1 MELPESG
8 NVKDLVRY
16 RIETA
21 KSDLQSAQI
30 LIRNGR
36 QHMILYHGSNM
47 VVSRPRLIHQNR
59 FLDFG
64 FGFYT
69 TTNKVQAMAFT
80 EKVYRRRREGEK
92 VVSIYELNEQIA
104 FMECSVLEFD
114 SPNQAWLDFVS
125 ENRSGNYKGK
135 AYDLIYGPVANDDVY
150 TTFTLY
156 SAGALTKEQ
165 TLEALKIKKLYNQMV
180 LTSEKALSYLKFL
193 GTMPVGE

>member
-1 MELPESG
+1 
-8 NVKDLVRY
+8 
-16 RIETA
+16 
-21 KSDLQSAQI
+21 
-30 LIRNGR
+30 
-36 QHMILYHGSNM
+36 MILYHGSNM

-69 TTNKVQAMAFT
+69 TTNKVQAMAFA
-80 EKVYRRRREGEK
+80 EKVYRRRRKGEK

-104 FMECSVLEFD
+104 FMECSVLKFD
-114 SPNQAWLDFVS
+114 FPNEAWLDFVS

-135 AYDLIYGPVANDDVY
+135 VYDLIYGPVANDDVY

-165 TLEALKIKKLYNQMV
+165 TLEALKIRKLYNQMV

>member
-1 MELPESG
+1 
-8 NVKDLVRY
+8 
-16 RIETA
+16 
-21 KSDLQSAQI
+21 
-30 LIRNGR
+30 
-36 QHMILYHGSNM
+36 MILYHGSNM

-69 TTNKVQAMAFT
+69 TTNKVQAMAFA
-80 EKVYRRRREGEK
+80 EKVYRRRQEGEK

-104 FMECSVLEFD
+104 FMECSVLNFD
-114 SPNQAWLDFVS
+114 FPDEAWLDFVF

-135 AYDLIYGPVANDDVY
+135 VYDLIYGPVANDDVY